1 MSASSALRDNSG
13 GSCEEAFGG
22 EKSRDSL
29 QDDAEDFLLGLRG
42 GGEAG
47 GSTGAEYTLVGVA
60 RKLSGCLVE
69 GLRRGRRGGVGGLKS
84 SKDEAEDD
92 GLLPHSFE
100 GRSSSWS
107 DGGIRSKLSRLARLI
122 VLVFDIFPSW
132 RLDATIVVP
141 R

>member
-1 MSASSALRDNSG
+1 MAGA
-13 GSCEEAFGG
+13 
-22 EKSRDSL
+22 EKSTDSL
-29 QDDAEDFLLGLRG
+29 HEDAEDFLVGLRG

-60 RKLSGCLVE
+60 RKLSGCLEE

-84 SKDEAEDD
+84 SKDEAEND
-92 GLLPHSFE
+92 GLLPHPFV

-107 DGGIRSKLSRLARLI
+107 EGGIRSKLSRLARLI
-122 VLVFDIFPSW
+122 VLVFDIFLAW
-132 RLDATIVVP
+132 RLDSTIVVA